1 MKHVHCTRHDI
12 IESKFTCTV
21 PSQKKA
27 NGWCTLHWAKIGG
40 WADIEV
46 SVSCLCAKERP
57 GSTILSIVAVVTI
70 DFNLI
75 QARLPIQS
83 KGGRDTSPYV
93 VECSCIKWA
102 WLPSLAVYDGLFM
115 LKRGIKPARLS
126 FTAV

>member
-21 PSQKKA
+21 PSRKRA
-27 NGWCTLHWAKIGG
+27 IGRCILHWAKIWG
-40 WADIEV
+40 WTDIEV
-46 SVSCLCAKERP
+46 SAYAKEHP
-57 GSTILSIVAVVTI
+57 GSIILSIVAVATI
-70 DFNLI
+70 DFSLI
-75 QARLPIQS
+75 QARLPTQS

-102 WLPSLAVYDGLFM
+102 WLPSLAVYDRFFV

-126 FTAV
+126 FMAV